1 MITTTT
7 MIQLGRVQDNK
18 MIDMQLS
25 NNKLVERGI
34 IMLMDFGNIT
44 REHAIALIK
53 THGSVREALKTLQ

>member
-1 MITTTT
+1 
-7 MIQLGRVQDNK
+7 

-34 IMLMDFGNIT
+34 IMLMDFGQIT